1 MVRPPPYPKARRALI
16 ERRTL
21 DLTLAGLTFADR
33 QSPDRRAAVF
43 AALKQALAHGRDAVK
58 RRFLA
63 GASGIET
70 ARAMAYL
77 IDQLIRTLY
86 DDTTLRVYQ
95 TPNPTQSERLA
106 VVAVGGYGRGEM
118 APFSDVDLLFLLPYK
133 QTPVGEQIV
142 EYMLYMLWDLGLKVG
157 HATRS
162 VDECLRMA
170 RQDQTIRTA
179 LLESRYVWGD
189 QALYSDLKR
198 RFAAE
203 VVTGTA
209 LDFVEAKLGERD
221 ARHER
226 MGDSRYVLEP
236 NIKEGKGGLRDLH
249 TLYWIAKYA
258 YQVDDV
264 AALPLRGVLT
274 TAEANKFAKAEGFFW
289 TIRCHLHYLAGR
301 AEERLTFDVQRELAA
316 AMGYTDHA
324 GTRGVE
330 RFMKHYFL
338 MAKDVGDLTR
348 IFCAALEAEQK
359 RKPKPSALHRWFGTK
374 KHEKDGFIVE
384 GNRLSIGQKEAFLA
398 NPVNLIRL
406 FWEADRTGFDIH
418 PTALRLVTQ
427 NLKLVDAKLRA
438 DPAANRLFLDMLVS
452 RNDPEQALRRM
463 SEAGVLGRFVPDFG
477 RVVAQMQYD
486 MYHVFTV
493 DEHTL
498 FAIGILAAIEKG
510 KLKDEAPLATALF
523 PTLVSRRALYAAVLL
538 HDIAKGR
545 GGDHSILGE
554 QVAYKLCPRW
564 GLTAEE
570 TETVAWLV
578 RWHLAMSHTAFR
590 RDLQDPKSI
599 QDFVD
604 LVQSPERLK
613 LLLILTV
620 ADIRAVG
627 PKVWNNWKAGL
638 LRELYSLAEAK
649 LTAEPGE
656 GVSPLERRMQAQY
669 AEMRRLL
676 EDWSDADFEAHLALG
691 TISYWLS
698 ADAPALARHARMIRR
713 AGLDGAPL
721 SVETRVDAK
730 RGVTDVT
737 IYTGDHPGVFAR
749 IAGALAVAGANI
761 VDARIFTLSNSM
773 VLDSF
778 TVQDQ
783 DGGAFDRPDKLARL
797 AVLIEQSLS
806 GRLKSLA
813 DLKTQRSGPARTQVF
828 TVPPRVLVHNSASA
842 TATVVE
848 VNGRDRPGLLHDLG
862 SVITKQ
868 NLQIGAA
875 KITTYGE
882 KVVDVFYVK
891 DIFGLK
897 LERPSKIDELR
908 RALLA
913 VLDTAAPPEP
923 KAARPAAGRGRA
935 KIAAE

>member
-1 MVRPPPYPKARRALI
+1 MVRSPTYPKARRALI

-21 DLTLAGLTFADR
+21 DLTLAALPFTDR
-33 QSPDRRAAVF
+33 QSPARRTAVF
-43 AALKQALAHGRDAVK
+43 AELKQALAHGRDEIK

-63 GASGIET
+63 GGASGIET

-77 IDQLIRTLY
+77 TDQLIRVLY

-95 TPNPTQSERLA
+95 TPNPTQAERLA

-162 VDECLRMA
+162 VEECLRMA

-236 NIKEGKGGLRDLH
+236 NIKEGKGALRDLH

-274 TAEANKFAKAEGFFW
+274 TAEANKFAKAEAFFW

-338 MAKDVGDLTR
+338 VAKDVGDLTR

-359 RKPKPSALHRWFGTK
+359 RKPKASALHRWFGTK

-398 NPVNLIRL
+398 DPVNLIRL

-427 NLKLVDAKLRA
+427 NLKLIDAKLR
-438 DPAANRLFLDMLVS
+438 DHPEANRLFLEMLAS
-452 RNDPEQALRRM
+452 RNEPEQALRRM
-463 SEAGVLGRFVPDFG
+463 NEAGVLGRFVPDFG

-510 KLKDEAPLATALF
+510 NLKEEAPLATALF
-523 PTLVSRRALYAAVLL
+523 PTLVSRRALYVAVLL

-545 GGDHSILGE
+545 GGDHSVLGE
-554 QVAYKLCPRW
+554 QVAYKLCPRL

-578 RWHLAMSHTAFR
+578 RQHLAMSNTAFR
-590 RDLQDPKSI
+590 RDLQDPKTL

-638 LRELYSLAEAK
+638 LRELYTLAEAK
-649 LTAEPGE
+649 LTAEPVE
-656 GVSPLERRMQAQY
+656 GVSPLERRLQAQHT
-669 AEMRRLL
+669 EMRKLL
-676 EDWSDADFEAHLALG
+676 DDWAEADFNAHIALG
-691 TISYWLS
+691 SPSYWLS
-698 ADAPALARHARMIRR
+698 ADPAILARNARMIRR
-713 AGLDGAPL
+713 AMLDGAPL

-842 TATVVE
+842 TSTVVE
-848 VNGRDRPGLLHDLG
+848 INGRDRPGLLHDLG
-862 SVITKQ
+862 STITKQ

-897 LERPSKIDELR
+897 LERPSKVEELR

-913 VLDTAAPPEP
+913 VLDTVAPPEP
-923 KAARPAAGRGRA
+923 KATRPAARSRA
-935 KIAAE
+935 KLAAE